1 LVSVKGVIK
10 TLTIG
15 AATTA
20 ATLTGGPVV
29 GAEVAVFLASP
40 IGQKL
45 IDDYL
50 DQMAARDGIVLEDL
64 AMGGLVTRPT
74 LGFTGEAGP
83 ELVIPVNRN
92 RSEQEY
98 MRLRDMAQRTKN
110 QVLENQ
116 LALESGTRPRNFNR
130 KVTKKARASRKKLS
144 RALKEANARY
154 RLKNGQLRKGRTQ
167 ADIMRLAQKLKKK
180 M

>member
-1 LVSVKGVIK
+1 MVSVKGVIK

-29 GAEVAVFLASP
+29 GAEVAAFLASP
-40 IGQKL
+40 MGQKL
-45 IDDYL
+45 IDNYL

-83 ELVIPVNRN
+83 EF
-92 RSEQEY
+92 
-98 MRLRDMAQRTKN
+98 
-110 QVLENQ
+110 VLPISPGM
-116 LALESGTRPRNFNR
+116 LKPKR

-144 RALKEANARY
+144 KALKIANARY

>member
-1 LVSVKGVIK
+1 MLQHMPLLSNLKYSQHEGDTLVSVKGVIK

-29 GAEVAVFLASP
+29 GAEVAAFLASP
-40 IGQKL
+40 MGQKL
-45 IDDYL
+45 IDNYL

-83 ELVIPVNRN
+83 EFVMPLSPA
-92 RSEQEY
+92 
-98 MRLRDMAQRTKN
+98 MLK
-110 QVLENQ
+110 
-116 LALESGTRPRNFNR
+116 PKR

-144 RALKEANARY
+144 KALKIANARY
-154 RLKNGQLRKGRTQ
+154 RLKNGSLRKGRTQ
-167 ADIMRLAQKLKKK
+167 ADIMKLAQKLKKK